1 MPVKRQ
7 DAHRALELLELYHA
21 RLTKPQDRLLRSAIE
36 RVIHIFKGRLFQA
49 LLDIQEYY
57 ELTLLNDTKSVQ
69 QKVQETMEI
78 VSKWDIEPPIISNQM
93 MTSSSNYS
101 EEPLPPPPPPEV
113 VYQQVN
119 KTTEP
124 KSSVTQRTKPFE
136 QNSRVDDVSKAFET
150 TITRSDLQPI
160 DQINGTADEWEYEEI
175 TLERGATGLGFSIAG
190 GTDIPHIGDDPSIF
204 ITKLIEGGTAVADG
218 RLRTNDIIV
227 SVNGLSTVNVTHAQ
241 SVDALKKAG
250 KTVHLVVKRLRAPA
264 EEVVQ
269 LIDLVKG
276 NKGLGFSIAGG
287 IGNQHVP
294 DDNGIFI
301 TKIIEDGA
309 AHQDGRLAVG
319 DRLLAVNDANLENVA
334 HETAVAALKATKERV
349 KLMVAKPYVSY
360 SVVDGSIPH
369 SQSYTRDQEQT
380 VMHSTSVTTANNVAP
395 SRGAKSAVSRISNKV
410 RKILL
415 QKGPTG
421 LGFNIV
427 GGEDGEG
434 IFVSFILAGGPADL
448 SGELQR
454 GDQLI
459 SVNGIDIR
467 EATHEQAAAAL
478 KGAGDIV
485 EIVAQYKPDE
495 YSRFEAKINDL
506 REQMM
511 IANTGSLPKTT
522 KKGFFVRALF
532 NYDPV
537 SSEEEESLPGR
548 GLGFHFGDVLHVMS
562 ATDGGDWWQAQK
574 MLPEDDV
581 IGYIPSK
588 QRVEMTERARLKNAT
603 DGKKKKPKKT
613 KKIKAGATEEQLS
626 SEDGLDEHILS
637 YETVTR
643 KELNYIRPVI
653 ILGPL
658 KDQINDDL
666 ISEFPDAFGSCIPHT
681 TRPRREHEVDGRDY
695 HFVAS
700 REQMERDIENHL
712 FIEAGQYSSNL
723 YGTSIQSVIDVA
735 EKGKHC
741 ILDASGSAI
750 TRLQAA
756 GLYPIAIFIKPK
768 SVETI
773 MLWNNGATSE
783 DQARKTF
790 EKAAKLEKEFVE
802 VFTAVVCE
810 DRHDEI
816 YQEVKRIIEEH
827 SSQST
832 IWVSDTVG
840 NE

>member
-7 DAHRALELLELYHA
+7 DAHRALELLELYHV

-78 VSKWDIEPPIISNQM
+78 VSKWEIEPPIISNQM
-93 MTSSSNYS
+93 MTPSSNYS
-101 EEPLPPPPPPEV
+101 EEPLPPPPPEV
-113 VYQQVN
+113 VYQQIN
-119 KTTEP
+119 KITEP
-124 KSSVTQRTKPFE
+124 KSSAAQSTKAFE
-136 QNSRVDDVSKAFET
+136 QNSQVDDVSKAFET
-150 TITRSDLQPI
+150 TVTRSDQM
-160 DQINGTADEWEYEEI
+160 NGTADEWEYEEI

-190 GTDIPHIGDDPSIF
+190 GVDIPHIGDDPSIY
-204 ITKLIEGGTAVADG
+204 ITKLIEGGAAVADG

-227 SVNGLSTVNVTHAQ
+227 SVNGLSTVNVSHAQ

-250 KTVHLVVKRLRAPA
+250 KTVHLVVKRLCAPA

-269 LIDLVKG
+269 QIDLVKG

-287 IGNQHVP
+287 IGNQHIP

-301 TKIIEDGA
+301 TKIIEGGA

-319 DRLLAVNDANLENVA
+319 DRLLAVNDANLENVT
-334 HETAVAALKATKERV
+334 HETAVAALKATKEQVR
-349 KLMVAKPYVSY
+349 LMVAKSY
-360 SVVDGSIPH
+360 MSSSVVDGALPH
-369 SQSYTRDQEQT
+369 SQSYTRNQQQ
-380 VMHSTSVTTANNVAP
+380 VLMHSANDTTANNVAP
-395 SRGAKSAVSRISNKV
+395 SKGVAAVYKISNNL
-410 RKILL
+410 RKIVLR
-415 QKGPTG
+415 KGPTG

-434 IFVSFILAGGPADL
+434 IFVSFILAGGSADL
-448 SGELQR
+448 SGELLR

-478 KGAGDIV
+478 KGAGDVV
-485 EIVAQYKPDE
+485 EIIAQYKPDE

-511 IANTGSLPKTT
+511 IANTASLPKTA

-532 NYDPV
+532 NYDP
-537 SSEEEESLPGR
+537 STNESQPGR
-548 GLGFHFGDVLHVMS
+548 GLSFHFGDVLHVMS
-562 ATDGGDWWQAQK
+562 ATDDGDWWQAQK

-588 QRVEMTERARLKNAT
+588 QRVEMTERARLKTTT
-603 DGKKKKPKKT
+603 DGKKKKLRKAKKM
-613 KKIKAGATEEQLS
+613 KAATTEEPLS
-626 SEDGLDEHILS
+626 SEDGLDEHVLS

-681 TRPRREHEVDGRDY
+681 TRPRRDHEVDGRDY

-712 FIEAGQYSSNL
+712 FIEAGQYSNNL

-790 EKAAKLEKEFVE
+790 DKATKLEKEFGE
-802 VFTAVVCE
+802 VFTAVVSE

-827 SSQST
+827 SSPST
-832 IWVSDTVG
+832 IWVSDTV
-840 NE
+840 ND